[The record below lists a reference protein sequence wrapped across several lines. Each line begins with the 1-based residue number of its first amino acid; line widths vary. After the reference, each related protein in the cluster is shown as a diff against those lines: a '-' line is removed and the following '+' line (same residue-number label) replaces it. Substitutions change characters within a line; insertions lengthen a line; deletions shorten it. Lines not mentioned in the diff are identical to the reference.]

1 MKEKYLPIGSVVT
14 LKDATK
20 KIMII
25 GYCPVEKENN
35 QMYDYSA
42 CLYPE
47 GVIDSNRMLLFNHK
61 QIATIHFIG
70 LEDEEQKQ
78 NNEKIKQLVNNMSNL
93 KDIKFPNNSTSNSE
107 TNVETLNVN

>member
-20 KIMII
+20 KIMVI
-25 GYCPVEKENN
+25 GYCPVEKEHN

-47 GVIDSNRMLLFNHK
+47 GLVDSSKILLFNHDK
-61 QIATIHFIG
+61 IEQVYFVG
-70 LEDEEQKQ
+70 NSDEEYQKI
-78 NNEKIKQLVNNMSNL
+78 NEQMKQMLGGIKEL
-93 KDIKFPNNSTSNSE
+93 KNIKFPDDKNE
-107 TNVETLNVN
+107 KEIETL